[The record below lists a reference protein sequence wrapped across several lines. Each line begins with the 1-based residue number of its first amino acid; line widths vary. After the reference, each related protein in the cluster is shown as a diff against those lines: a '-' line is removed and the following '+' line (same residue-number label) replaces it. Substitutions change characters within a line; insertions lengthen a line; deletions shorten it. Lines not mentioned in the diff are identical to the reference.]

1 MAAVYRG
8 QELSLQELFNA
19 FSYKMEEISTDPDKF
34 AKIQV
39 DEIVRMEQEMAAAS
53 FRLKSLINSFSPISR
68 LPPEV
73 FATVLTHR
81 WPGRDLISAT
91 HVCRHW
97 RTTLLSFASL
107 WAEIHCTGEEQTF
120 FFLERAKAAP
130 LHIYLRS
137 RFSHTALRVFIAPNI
152 DRIELLIANPM
163 VTMDTTALCRDL
175 SSPAPNLKTLVIAP
189 RSASWQYLPTIF
201 KGDLPGLR
209 RFTVERATFDLTQFR
224 TPNLTHLSLQYTAH
238 GEPVMADLLEFL
250 EQTPLLENLMIV
262 AAGPL
267 SDDAGSH
274 DDLDR
279 VVHLPHLN
287 QLEFVGRS
295 ARSGIISHLS
305 LPAGVDVTLRADV
318 MSSQDGITEQF
329 LPSSLEH
336 IPMAR
341 NVTAINFSITTSD
354 ICSLRY
360 IGPNGTIYIT
370 ASNAEAIEDVE
381 DGSFSYEAI
390 RSFQPIS
397 TAEVEKILFDGFQ
410 GHVSQH
416 EVSDAPHF
424 IAFRTME
431 NLRSITLVDC
441 SSQLFIAVLQITE
454 PETICPSLQKLT
466 IYLSPEDP
474 FSVTKLEGL
483 LATRKEHGVPLNTLI
498 LIAEDE
504 HERIP
509 DNVLGKFKRYVG
521 EVEFRIDPQAPWWD
535 DPLSWDI

>member
-1 MAAVYRG
+1 
-8 QELSLQELFNA
+8 
-19 FSYKMEEISTDPDKF
+19 
-34 AKIQV
+34 
-39 DEIVRMEQEMAAAS
+39 MAAAS
-53 FRLKSLINSFSPISR
+53 FHLKSLINSFSHINR

-73 FATVLTHR
+73 FAAVLTHR

-97 RTTLLSFASL
+97 RTALLSFASL
-107 WAEIHCTGEEQTF
+107 WAEIHCAGEEQTF

-130 LHIYLRS
+130 LHIYLRP
-137 RFSHTALRVFIAPNI
+137 RFSHAALRTFIAPQA
-152 DRIELLIANPM
+152 DRIELLIAHPM
-163 VTMDTTALCRDL
+163 ITIDTTALCRDL
-175 SSPAPNLKTLVIAP
+175 SSPAPKLKTLVIAP

-201 KGDLPGLR
+201 KGDLPELR
-209 RFTVERATFDLTQFR
+209 QFTVERATFDLTQFR

-238 GEPVMADLLEFL
+238 GEPVMVDLLEFL
-250 EQTPLLENLMIV
+250 EQTPLLENLMMV

-274 DDLDR
+274 DELDK

-287 QLEFVGRS
+287 QLELVGRS

-305 LPAGVDVTLRADV
+305 LPVGVDVTLRADV
-318 MSSQDGITEQF
+318 APSQDGITENF

-354 ICSLRY
+354 ICSLRF

-370 ASNAEAIEDVE
+370 ASNADAIEDVE
-381 DGSFSYEAI
+381 DGGFSYEAI

-397 TAEVEKILFDGFQ
+397 AIEVEKILFDGFQ
-410 GHVSQH
+410 GYVSQH
-416 EVSDAPHF
+416 EAPEAPHF
-424 IAFRTME
+424 LAFQAME
-431 NLRSITLVDC
+431 NLHSITLVDC
-441 SSQLFIAVLQITE
+441 SSQLFIAVLEVTD
-454 PETICPSLQKLT
+454 PEIICPSLRKLT

-474 FSVTKLEGL
+474 FSATKLEGL
-483 LATRKEHGVPLNTLI
+483 LATRKEHHVPLDTLI

-504 HERIP
+504 EERIP
-509 DNVLGKFKRYVG
+509 DNVLGKFRRYVDD
-521 EVEFRIDPQAPWWD
+521 VEFRIDPQVPWWD
-535 DPLSWDI
+535 DPSSWDV

>member
-1 MAAVYRG
+1 M
-8 QELSLQELFNA
+8 
-19 FSYKMEEISTDPDKF
+19 T
-34 AKIQV
+34 
-39 DEIVRMEQEMAAAS
+39 AAS
-53 FRLKSLINSFSPISR
+53 FRLKSLINSFSQINR

-97 RTTLLSFASL
+97 RTTLLTFASL
-107 WAEIHCTGEEQTF
+107 WAEIYCAGEEQTF
-120 FFLERAKAAP
+120 AFLERARAAP
-130 LHIYLRS
+130 LRIYLRS
-137 RFSHTALRVFIAPNI
+137 RFSHAALRNFIAPHV
-152 DRIELLIANPM
+152 DRIELLIAHPM
-163 VTMDTTALCRDL
+163 ITIDTTALCRDL
-175 SSPAPNLKTLVIAP
+175 SSPAPKLKTLVIAP
-189 RSASWQYLPTIF
+189 RSASWLYLPTIF
-201 KGDLPGLR
+201 EGGLPELR
-209 RFTVERATFDLTQFR
+209 RFTVERATFDLTRFQ
-224 TPNLTHLSLQYTAH
+224 TPNLTHFSLQYTAH
-238 GEPVMADLLEFL
+238 GEPVMADLLDFL
-250 EQTPLLENLMIV
+250 EQAPLLENLVMV

-274 DDLDR
+274 DDVNK

-287 QLEFVGRS
+287 QLELVGRS

-305 LPAGVDVTLRADV
+305 LPVGVDVTLRADV
-318 MSSQDGITEQF
+318 LLSQDGITEHF

-341 NVTAINFSITTSD
+341 DITAINFSITTSD

-397 TAEVEKILFDGFQ
+397 GTDVEKVLFDGFQ
-410 GHVSQH
+410 GCVSQH
-416 EVSDAPHF
+416 EASEAPHF
-424 IAFRTME
+424 RAFRTME

-454 PETICPSLQKLT
+454 PEIICPSLRKLA
-466 IYLSPEDP
+466 IYLSPEDS
-474 FSVTKLEGL
+474 FSIAKLEGL
-483 LATRKEHGVPLNTLI
+483 LATRKEYGVPLDTLV
-498 LIAEDE
+498 LVAEDE
-504 HERIP
+504 HERIS
-509 DNVLGKFKRYVG
+509 DNILGKLRRYVDD
-521 EVEFRIDPQAPWWD
+521 VEFRIDPQVPWWD
-535 DPLSWDI
+535 DPSSWDI

>member
-1 MAAVYRG
+1 
-8 QELSLQELFNA
+8 
-19 FSYKMEEISTDPDKF
+19 
-34 AKIQV
+34 
-39 DEIVRMEQEMAAAS
+39 MAAAS
-53 FRLKSLINSFSPISR
+53 FRLKSLINSFSQINR

-73 FATVLTHR
+73 FATVLAHR

-97 RTTLLSFASL
+97 RTTLFSFASL
-107 WAEIHCTGEEQTF
+107 WAEIHCAGEAQTF

-130 LHIYLRS
+130 LRIYLRP
-137 RFSHTALRVFIAPNI
+137 RFSHTALRTFIAPNV
-152 DRIELLIANPM
+152 DRIELLIAHPM
-163 VTMDTTALCRDL
+163 ITIDTTALCRDL
-175 SSPAPNLKTLVIAP
+175 SSPAPKLKTLVIAP
-189 RSASWQYLPTIF
+189 RSASWLYLPTIF
-201 KGDLPGLR
+201 KGDLPELR

-250 EQTPLLENLMIV
+250 EQAPLLENLVMV

-274 DDLDR
+274 DDVDR

-287 QLEFVGRS
+287 QLELVGRS
-295 ARSGIISHLS
+295 ARTGIISHLS
-305 LPAGVDVTLRADV
+305 LPVGVDVTLRADV
-318 MSSQDGITEQF
+318 VSSREGITEHF

-370 ASNAEAIEDVE
+370 ASNAEAIEDLE
-381 DGSFSYEAI
+381 DGSFSYEDI

-397 TAEVEKILFDGFQ
+397 GTEVEKILFDGFQ
-410 GHVSQH
+410 GYVGQYEAS
-416 EVSDAPHF
+416 EAPQF
-424 IAFRTME
+424 QVFRTME
-431 NLRSITLVDC
+431 NLSSITLFDC
-441 SSQLFIAVLQITE
+441 SSQSFIAILQTTE
-454 PETICPSLQKLT
+454 PEIICPSLRKLA
-466 IYLSPEDP
+466 IYLSPEDS
-474 FSVTKLEGL
+474 FSTVKLEGL
-483 LATRKEHGVPLNTLI
+483 LATRKEYGVPLDTVVLV
-498 LIAEDE
+498 AEHE

-509 DNVLGKFKRYVG
+509 DNALGKLRRYVG
-521 EVEFRIDPQAPWWD
+521 DVEFRIDPQVPWWD
-535 DPLSWDI
+535 DPSSWDI